1 VNAKI
6 TSKQLYAGLR
16 DALALTLRS
25 EGFSR
30 TKGGWLGWTRRRDG
44 EHLTFWFQC
53 DRWGWDPAFGS
64 RFTLEFQL
72 GGTPV
77 PAEGS
82 LEFRVRYAELLSADE
97 LVRELNKGDLHMIL
111 VVYATLGVFLIR
123 AARDAVGNRS
133 LLLFTAWSS
142 VAHGLLMAGQAI
154 ALDKHG
160 HLAGDVSAMLVLGFG
175 LAWLMPPQPS
185 ERDQEWRRPLRRTG
199 TR

>member
-1 VNAKI
+1 MSDIKTRLLPPFLV
-6 TSKQLYAGLR
+6 
-16 DALALTLRS
+16 
-25 EGFSR
+25 FS
-30 TKGGWLGWTRRRDG
+30 GIV
-44 EHLTFWFQC
+44 C
-53 DRWGWDPAFGS
+53 
-64 RFTLEFQL
+64 
-72 GGTPV
+72 
-77 PAEGS
+77 
-82 LEFRVRYAELLSADE
+82 LSAYPLHLLWPSGWE
-97 LVRELNKGDLHMIL
+97 WGMEGRHYLHMIL

-123 AARDAVGNRS
+123 AASDPAGNRS

-175 LAWLMPPQPS
+175 LAWLMPAQPS